1 MTKDPI
7 SLFLEIGASKNLENL
22 QDMVCLQTLVL
33 GGQPRVRLD
42 LEEIGGPELERALSS
57 LSAKNC

>member
-1 MTKDPI
+1 MIKDPI
-7 SLFLEIGASKNLENL
+7 RLFLEIRASKNLENL
-22 QDMVCLQTLVL
+22 QDMVCLQTLIL

-42 LEEIGGPELERALSS
+42 LEGIEVPELERALSS